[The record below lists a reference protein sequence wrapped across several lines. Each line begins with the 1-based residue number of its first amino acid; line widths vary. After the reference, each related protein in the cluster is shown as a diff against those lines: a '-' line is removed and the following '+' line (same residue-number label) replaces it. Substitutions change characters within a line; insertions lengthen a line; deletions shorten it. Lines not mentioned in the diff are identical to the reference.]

1 MSPFLTGG
9 GGEGGARRCG
19 SLRKCSTRL
28 DYDIGGVSLGGFSVL
43 HDLLLE
49 TLLNYAFSSLL
60 L

>member
-19 SLRKCSTRL
+19 SLQKRSTRL
-28 DYDIGGVSLGGFSVL
+28 DYDIGGVSLGAFSVL

-49 TLLNYAFSSLL
+49 TLLNYAFSSFLS
-60 L
+60 